1 MKVWPIATSVCF
13 VLSISALAGS
23 LNDTK
28 KVSFVS
34 PNGGSAKDTIKNL
47 SKNEGKVQDIYPY
60 ENTDIKTVKSLN
72 KDLAL
77 SFTQTPMLI
86 VKTTDLTNTGT
97 KIKAKTFEINSN
109 ITENTNVIAT
119 SDQASY

>member
-1 MKVWPIATSVCF
+1 MRIWQITASLCF

-34 PNGGSAKDTIKNL
+34 PHGGSAKDTIKNL
-47 SKNEGKVQDIYPY
+47 SKNEGKAQDIYPY
-60 ENTDIKTVKSLN
+60 ENADIKTVKSLN
-72 KDLAL
+72 KDIAL
-77 SFTQTPMLI
+77 TLTQAPMLTI
-86 VKTTDLTNTGT
+86 KISDLTNTST
-97 KIKAKTFEINSN
+97 KLKAKTFEINSN